1 MAGQFCVC
9 GALVITWLISRMP
22 ADFYIDAQRGVV
34 FTKAVGVLGRAEA
47 VDHIERLSR
56 HPDFRP
62 DFNHLADFRDVSTV
76 TLSSDTVRE
85 LATMSVFGPHSH
97 RAFVVSSDLQFGL
110 GRVFGSYRHVEG
122 EKGIKVFRE
131 MSDAL
136 RWLSLPSEP
145 ELKLFTNLY
154 SPPE

>member
-1 MAGQFCVC
+1 
-9 GALVITWLISRMP
+9 MP
-22 ADFYIDAQRGVV
+22 ADFYIDAKRGVV
-34 FTKAVGVLGRAEA
+34 FTKAVGLLGRAEA
-47 VDHIERLSR
+47 VDHMDRLSR

-62 DFNHLADFRDVSTV
+62 DFNQLADFRDVSTV
-76 TLSSDTVRE
+76 NLSSDHVRE
-85 LATMSVFGPHSH
+85 LASRSVFGPLSQ

-131 MSDAL
+131 MSEAL

-145 ELKLFTNLY
+145 DFKLFTNLC